1 MVRYQEIERNE
12 SRRSILNS
20 LESGITFLTTGRS
33 GFFSLF
39 LFSLFYFL
47 IFPFLVWCFNNPIML
62 LNMMLASFT
71 GFALFALC
79 VRLVNK
85 VRRKD
90 IRALLYLI
98 VFSVTWLIVLASYW
112 IGFTE
117 AKCAIAMA
125 FVLVGLSACY
135 YDSVKSDRDE
145 SDDSDEI
152 LFFYLC
158 GLCVVGFPGFA
169 VALSF

>member
-1 MVRYQEIERNE
+1 MVRYDEIEQDE
-12 SRRSILNS
+12 ARRGILHS
-20 LESGITFLTTGRS
+20 LEIGITFLTTGRS

-39 LFSLFYFL
+39 LFGLCYFL
-47 IFPFLVWCFNNPIML
+47 IFPSLVWCFNNPILL
-62 LNMMLASFT
+62 LNMILASFT
-71 GFALFALC
+71 GLALFSVC

-90 IRALLYLI
+90 TRALLYLI
-98 VFSVTWLIVLASYW
+98 VFSATWLIILVSYG

-117 AKCAIAMA
+117 AKSPIAMA
-125 FVLVGLSACY
+125 FVLVGLSASY
-135 YDSVKSDRDE
+135 YYFVRNDRDE

-158 GLCVVGFPGFA
+158 GLCVVGFPGFI
-169 VALSF
+169 VALS